1 MPNEIYGLLGIVGLA
16 VLLILRVPVA
26 LAIGMVGFVGIAAL
40 SGVNTAFYMASSE
53 AFATV
58 TQYELVVIP
67 LFVLMGN
74 IASASGLSRDL
85 YDAAFAWIGR
95 LRGGLA
101 SATVIGCAGFS
112 ALSGSSIASAVTM
125 GRVALPQMKRFSYSD
140 ALATGSVAAG
150 GTLGILIP
158 PSTGF
163 IIYATLTEQ
172 SIGRLFM
179 AGILPGILLT
189 ALFVVAIYIVT
200 SIRPADGPAG
210 EPFTLRE
217 SIRAGLRASLIG
229 GIIVI
234 TIGGIYLGF
243 FTPAEAAGIG
253 AILTLFVSFFRGRLS
268 LAQWKD
274 VLMQTVRT
282 TSMVF
287 LILVGANIFAP
298 FLALSDLP
306 HFISQ
311 GLTALDVGPYGVLFL
326 ILAAY
331 IILGTF
337 LEGLSLL
344 VITLPIVFPAI
355 IAAGFDPIWFGVIA
369 VIVLEMGLI
378 SPPVGL
384 NVFVVASIAD
394 KVPLSTVFRGV
405 IPFWIAMAVCTVL
418 LILFPSIALYI
429 PQTMMGN

>member
-1 MPNEIYGLLGIVGLA
+1 MPNEFYGLLGIVGLA

-26 LAIGMVGFVGIAAL
+26 LAIATVGFAGIVAL
-40 SGVNTAFYMASSE
+40 SGFNSAFYMASSE

-125 GRVALPQMKRFSYSD
+125 GRVALPEMKRFAYSD

-189 ALFVVAIYIVT
+189 SLFVVAIYIVT
-200 SIRPADGPAG
+200 LIRPADGPAG
-210 EPFTLRE
+210 KPFTLRE
-217 SIRAGLRASLIG
+217 SCRATLRASLIG

-243 FTPAEAAGIG
+243 FTPAEAAGVG
-253 AILTLFVSFFRGRLS
+253 AVLTLFVSFFRGRLS
-268 LAQWKD
+268 LTEWKE

-287 LILVGANIFAP
+287 LILVGANIFGP
-298 FLALSDLP
+298 FLSLSDLP
-306 HFISQ
+306 NFISQ
-311 GLTALDVGPYGVLFL
+311 SLTSLDVGPYGILFL
-326 ILAAY
+326 ILATY
-331 IILGTF
+331 IVLGTF

-344 VITLPIVFPAI
+344 VITLPIVFPVI
-355 IAAGFDPIWFGVIA
+355 VAAGFDPIWFGVIA
-369 VIVLEMGLI
+369 VITLEMGLI

-384 NVFVVASIAD
+384 NVFVVASISD
-394 KVPLSTVFRGV
+394 NVPLSTVFRGV

-418 LILFPSIALYI
+418 LILFPAIALYI
-429 PQTMMGN
+429 PQTMMGQ